1 MTRQAVGHLG
11 QRYGRVDLVA
21 EERGGGFCAIKCK
34 CKCYALGAQIAKS
47 HLDSFISASARE
59 PFTVRTVIASGDE
72 WGRTPRRRS
81 SH

>member
-21 EERGGGFCAIKCK
+21 EERGGGFCAIQ
-34 CKCYALGAQIAKS
+34 CKCYALGTQIAKS

-59 PFTVRTVIASGDE
+59 PFTVRTVFGP
-72 WGRTPRRRS
+72 WRRGRQ
-81 SH
+81 